1 MQAETTVAVPHP
13 GAAPRRS
20 GLSGYSTIFGVLML
34 LVLLPIV
41 FRMDPA
47 KFQVFADP
55 RIWRFVA
62 ERAVLVVVISV
73 IAILLSLPL
82 ATLLALGR
90 LSTRRW
96 LALPSITIIE
106 SIRALPV
113 LLVIFYIYL
122 RFLPSLPGAIN
133 REALAV
139 TAALTIYTA
148 AVNAE
153 LIRAGILS
161 LERGQMEA
169 ARSLGLSYRQAM
181 QFVILPQTFRRIL
194 PPLIAQFTT
203 LVKDTS
209 LGSIIGMVE
218 LISASKIIFQKYYN
232 PMEAY
237 YVIAIVYFVLNY
249 VLGKI
254 SLAIQSSPQ
263 PHAEATH

>member
-1 MQAETTVAVPHP
+1 MQTETSVAVPRSRP
-13 GAAPRRS
+13 TAPRLLGDRL
-20 GLSGYSTIFGVLML
+20 GTHTTLLGVLMV
-34 LVLLPIV
+34 LVLLPVI

-47 KFQVFADP
+47 RFEIFADW
-55 RIWRFVA
+55 RIWRFLA
-62 ERAVLVVVISV
+62 ERVALVIVISV
-73 IAILLSLPL
+73 VSIALSLPL
-82 ATLLALGR
+82 ATILALGR

-96 LALPSITIIE
+96 VAYPSIAFIE

-113 LLVIFYIYL
+113 LLVIFYVYL
-122 RFLPSLPGAIN
+122 EFPPLPGAVN

-139 TAALTIYTA
+139 TAALTIYTS

-169 ARSLGLSYRQAM
+169 ARSLGLTYCQAM
-181 QFVILPQTFRRIL
+181 PYVILPQTLRRIL

-203 LVKDTS
+203 LLKDTS

-218 LISASKIIFQKYYN
+218 LIGASKIIFQKYYN

-249 VLGKI
+249 VLGQI
-254 SLAIQSSPQ
+254 GLATQGRG
-263 PHAEATH
+263 EAAA